1 MSRQAGNADQIEYW
15 NSQAG
20 TNWTKRQEEMD
31 TQLQNI
37 GALAMDALDLAEG
50 EHVLDVGCGC
60 GQTTLAIGRIVGPG
74 GSATGWDLS
83 RQMLARGRER
93 AQEAGF
99 AHVTFVEA
107 DAQTA
112 DPGRNRFDAL
122 YSRFGVMFFN
132 EPEVAFANLLSSLRP
147 GGRLGFVC
155 WQPLGENPWMTVPI
169 GAVAQHV
176 ELPAPPPPGAPGP
189 FAFADPDRV
198 RTILEGA
205 GFESVGIEG
214 WKGELAPGGGRLD
227 TAVDLMFDIGPVAR
241 ILKES
246 NAGPEVRPR
255 VAEAIRQALVPFD
268 GPDGVRMPA
277 ATWIVTARR
286 GA

>member
-1 MSRQAGNADQIEYW
+1 MSRQAGNVDQIEYW

-31 TQLQNI
+31 TQLLPI
-37 GALAMDALDLAEG
+37 GSLAMNALDLAEG
-50 EHVLDVGCGC
+50 EHVLDIGCGC

-83 RQMLARGRER
+83 RQMLARARER
-93 AQEAGF
+93 AREAGF

-112 DPGRNRFDAL
+112 DPGRKRFDAL
-122 YSRFGVMFFN
+122 YSRFGVMFFE
-132 EPEVAFANLLSSLRP
+132 EPQVAFANLLSSLRP
-147 GGRLGFVC
+147 AGRLGFVC
-155 WQPLGENPWMTVPI
+155 WQPLRENAWMMVPM

-176 ELPAPPPPGAPGP
+176 EFPPPPPPEAPGP

-198 RTILEGA
+198 RRILEGA
-205 GFESVGIEG
+205 GFEAVRIEG
-214 WKGELAPGGGRLD
+214 WKGELAPGGGGLD

-241 ILKES
+241 VLRES
-246 NAGPEVRPR
+246 NAGPEVRPK

-286 GA
+286 G